1 MEVGR
6 NNIWNDVLEW
16 VKPAMLMV
24 VVQLLVA
31 GVNVFYKL
39 AAYDGMSL
47 RVIVA
52 YRFSFAAAFI
62 VPIALLIERKSRPTL
77 TWLVLFQSF
86 LCGLFGQSLYHNLYI
101 ESLALT
107 SATFA
112 SAMTNIVP
120 AIAFILA
127 VSFGLER
134 LALGTTAGKAK
145 VLGTLIGIGGAMLL
159 TFYKGPEINI
169 WLTNVNLLSHDNSQH
184 QSRGHDSTTL
194 EPENRLLGCILA
206 LGSCLSYA
214 TWLIIQAK
222 MMEKYPCHYS
232 STALMCVMGAIQSVV
247 FALCL
252 ERDWSQW
259 KLGWNIRLLTVAY
272 SGIFGSGVVVT
283 LLTWCLHMRG
293 PLYVSSFNPLMPV
306 SVVIMGSLLLDEKL
320 HLGSI
325 IGAVMIVCGLYSVLW
340 GKYKEMIMKKKIEM
354 VISTT
359 TSHA

>member
-1 MEVGR
+1 
-6 NNIWNDVLEW
+6 
-16 VKPAMLMV
+16 MLMV

-52 YRFSFAAAFI
+52 HRFSFAAAFI
-62 VPIALLIERKSRPTL
+62 VPIALLVERKSRPKL

-127 VSFGLER
+127 RSFGLER

-145 VLGTLIGIGGAMLL
+145 VLGTLIGLGGAMLL

-169 WLTNVNLLSHDNSQH
+169 WLTNVNLLRHDNSQH

-214 TWLIIQAK
+214 TWLIIQVIIYIYSPA
-222 MMEKYPCHYS
+222 HYS
-232 STALMCVMGAIQSVV
+232 STALMCVMGAIQSAV

-283 LLTWCLHMRG
+283 LLACCLHMRG

-306 SVVIMGSLLLDEKL
+306 SVVIMGSLLLNQKL

-340 GKYKEMIMKKKIEM
+340 GKYKEM
-354 VISTT
+354 
-359 TSHA
+359 

>member
-1 MEVGR
+1 MEV
-6 NNIWNDVLEW
+6 IWNHDVLEYW
-16 VKPAMLMV
+16 VKPAMSMV

-62 VPIALLIERKSRPTL
+62 VPIALLVER
-77 TWLVLFQSF
+77 
-86 LCGLFGQSLYHNLYI
+86 
-101 ESLALT
+101 
-107 SATFA
+107 
-112 SAMTNIVP
+112 
-120 AIAFILA
+120 
-127 VSFGLER
+127 LER
-134 LALGTTAGKAK
+134 LGLGTTAGKAK

-159 TFYKGPEINI
+159 TFYEGPEINI
-169 WLTNVNLLSHDNSQH
+169 WLTNVNLLRHDNSQLH
-184 QSRGHDSTTL
+184 QSRGHSTTL

-214 TWLIIQAK
+214 TWLMVQAK

-247 FALCL
+247 FALCM

-306 SVVIMGSLLLDEKL
+306 SVAILGSLLLDEKL
-320 HLGSI
+320 HLGRKSRPKLTRM
-325 IGAVMIVCGLYSVLW
+325 VLFQSFLCGLFGGSLYHNL
-340 GKYKEMIMKKKIEM
+340 YIE
-354 VISTT
+354 SLAL
-359 TSHA
+359 TSATFASAMTNLVPAITFILAVSFGYL

>member
-6 NNIWNDVLEW
+6 NNTWNDVFEW
-16 VKPAMLMV
+16 VKPAILMV
-24 VVQLLVA
+24 VAQLLVA
-31 GVNVFYKL
+31 GGNIFYKL

-52 YRFSFAAAFI
+52 YRFSFAAAFV
-62 VPIALLIERKSRPTL
+62 VPIALLVERKSRPKL
-77 TWLVLFQSF
+77 TWAVLFQSF
-86 LCGLFGQSLYHNLYI
+86 LTGLFGQSLYHNLFI

-112 SAMTNIVP
+112 SAMTNIIP
-120 AIAFILA
+120 AIAFMLA

-134 LALGTTAGKAK
+134 LGLGTTAGKAK
-145 VLGTLIGIGGAMLL
+145 VLGTLMGIGGAMLL

-169 WLTNVNLLSHDNSQH
+169 WLTNVNLLRHDSSQH

-232 STALMCVMGAIQSVV
+232 STALMCVMGSIQSVV

-272 SGIFGSGVVVT
+272 SGIFGSGIMAI
-283 LLTWCLHMRG
+283 LMIWCLRMRG
-293 PLYVSSFNPLMPV
+293 PLYTSSFNPLMPV
-306 SVVIMGSLLLDEKL
+306 SVAIMHG
-320 HLGSI
+320 
-325 IGAVMIVCGLYSVLW
+325 VF
-340 GKYKEMIMKKKIEM
+340 
-354 VISTT
+354 TT
-359 TSHA
+359 G

>member
-6 NNIWNDVLEW
+6 NNTWNDVFEW
-16 VKPAMLMV
+16 VKPAILMV
-24 VVQLLVA
+24 VAQLLVA
-31 GVNVFYKL
+31 GGNIFYKL

-52 YRFSFAAAFI
+52 YRFSFAAAFV
-62 VPIALLIERKSRPTL
+62 VPIALLVERKSRPKL
-77 TWLVLFQSF
+77 TWAVLFQSF
-86 LCGLFGQSLYHNLYI
+86 LTGLFGQSLYHNLFI

-112 SAMTNIVP
+112 SAMTNIIP
-120 AIAFILA
+120 AIAFMLA

-134 LALGTTAGKAK
+134 LGLGTTAGKAK
-145 VLGTLIGIGGAMLL
+145 VLGTLMGIGGAMLL

-169 WLTNVNLLSHDNSQH
+169 WLTNVNLLRHDSSQH

-214 TWLIIQAK
+214 TWLIIQ
-222 MMEKYPCHYS
+222 
-232 STALMCVMGAIQSVV
+232 
-247 FALCL
+247 
-252 ERDWSQW
+252 
-259 KLGWNIRLLTVAY
+259 
-272 SGIFGSGVVVT
+272 GIFGSGIMAI
-283 LLTWCLHMRG
+283 LMIWCLRMRG
-293 PLYVSSFNPLMPV
+293 PLYTSSFNPLMPV
-306 SVVIMGSLLLDEKL
+306 SVAIMGSLLLDEKF

-340 GKYKEMIMKKKIEM
+340 GKYKEIIMKKKK
-354 VISTT
+354 VVSTT
-359 TSHA
+359 SNHHHDQINISPEN